1 MGTRQVA
8 IIELTNLVEEEV
20 EKEMA
25 SKDKGRKEKKKPK
38 KPMKPKK

>member
-8 IIELTNLVEEEV
+8 IIELTNLVEKEV
-20 EKEMA
+20 EDQMA